1 MKLFDQ
7 LKIGSLYKGSALR
20 KIFPGINS
28 TFLVNFKIKNLK
40 SIVEFLEQHSF
51 YNYAFVFT
59 VTDKF
64 LKGKDRNYSRMTD
77 LATSSKIIVAFK
89 TVQKKSSSL
98 QNKKLDEAN
107 FEKMNVEV
115 PGFYRQGS
123 YMSIEEE
130 KRDWILVHKKPGFRL
145 KPETEKHFGDILTSL
160 NFNESCRSI
169 LKENMDYLDIGAI
182 TQGEQDFVKMAA
194 DYLLNAAYNN
204 TMMMISREGH
214 VGSLLKMGNL
224 FEKATGFAL
233 PDAFMRKFFYVY
245 PTSSYYGDG
254 NQRQYIIK
262 NYIDKYKLNLM
273 LPQTGGFWLFSVV
286 NSLIFKLIDHHKRKE
301 IYDVILPL
309 LSRYFISGL
318 HELAETVATDA
329 LFSKNEI
336 EKLKN
341 YFVRRKLK
349 PETDKHFGNILTSL

>member
-130 KRDWILVHKKPGFRL
+130 KRDWILVHKSQAS
-145 KPETEKHFGDILTSL
+145 D
-160 NFNESCRSI
+160 
-169 LKENMDYLDIGAI
+169 
-182 TQGEQDFVKMAA
+182 
-194 DYLLNAAYNN
+194 
-204 TMMMISREGH
+204 
-214 VGSLLKMGNL
+214 
-224 FEKATGFAL
+224 
-233 PDAFMRKFFYVY
+233 
-245 PTSSYYGDG
+245 
-254 NQRQYIIK
+254 
-262 NYIDKYKLNLM
+262 
-273 LPQTGGFWLFSVV
+273 
-286 NSLIFKLIDHHKRKE
+286 
-301 IYDVILPL
+301 
-309 LSRYFISGL
+309 
-318 HELAETVATDA
+318 
-329 LFSKNEI
+329 
-336 EKLKN
+336 
-341 YFVRRKLK
+341 
-349 PETDKHFGNILTSL
+349 